1 MGVSAGSDYRN
12 KQTREYLRS
21 SSQKMMNPIKTEKDY
36 DMALQRA
43 ESIFDAKPNSVEA
56 DELDILVTL
65 IEKYEQIHYPI
76 PEPDP
81 IEAIRFMMEQ
91 KGMTDN
97 DLGIILNSRS
107 RVSEI
112 FKRKRALTIKQIR
125 LLQQNLNIPANVL
138 IKEYALL

>member
-1 MGVSAGSDYRN
+1 MDISNYQLSDSHETLAAILN
-12 KQTREYLRS
+12 KY
-21 SSQKMMNPIKTEKDY
+21 KMEINPIKTEKDY
-36 DMALQRA
+36 DLALERV
-43 ESIFDAKPNSVEA
+43 EVIFDAIPNSVEA

-81 IEAIRFMMEQ
+81 IEAIKFMMEQ
-91 KGMTDN
+91 RGMTQN
-97 DLGIILNSRS
+97 ELGIILNSRS

-125 LLQQNLNIPANVL
+125 LIQDNLHIPASTL
-138 IKEYALL
+138 IKEYALV

>member
-1 MGVSAGSDYRN
+1 MEIR
-12 KQTREYLRS
+12 
-21 SSQKMMNPIKTEKDY
+21 PIKTEKDY
-36 DMALQRA
+36 DLALARVNK
-43 ESIFDAKPNSVEA
+43 IFDAKPNTDEG

-65 IEKYEQIHYPI
+65 IEKYEQINYPI

-81 IEAIRFMMEQ
+81 IEAIKFMMEQ
-91 KGMTDN
+91 NGLTDA

-125 LLQQNLNIPANVL
+125 VLTEVLHIPASTL
-138 IKEYALL
+138 IKEYALNP